1 MGIGSELSARDG
13 RLALALAE
21 GFAVC
26 RDEHELREQIAE
38 LPERIGA
45 DSVLV
50 SGLSTT
56 AGLRVL
62 EPNDA
67 TLYRR
72 EMLEAVDR
80 HWQEHPVL
88 VADRNAPACGARRL
102 SDYVGRRWRRGGL
115 FAEFYRPLGMTREL
129 SAQLS
134 WEPDGSTLCFAF
146 HRAGT
151 DFRER
156 ERALMEHVSP
166 HLWAAYRRVRA
177 ERLLEQRLELLERG
191 VGCGLV
197 VDRGGRLIT
206 VGASARDALERW
218 FGSSASV
225 LPAPLLEWWAA
236 ANVRRAGSV
245 FELRAGGGRLRA
257 ELVSGVEED
266 LILLGETDADLSPA
280 HLARRLPIT
289 PREAEVLARLA
300 GGRTND
306 GIAFDLGISRHT
318 VVRHV
323 ARIYRKL
330 GIHSRAAAT
339 RAALEALQEQ

>member
-1 MGIGSELSARDG
+1 MGSGSVLSARDG
-13 RLALALAE
+13 RLALALAD
-21 GFAVC
+21 GFAFC
-26 RDEHELREQIAE
+26 RDERELREQVAE
-38 LPERIGA
+38 LPQRIGA

-50 SGLSTT
+50 SGLSITS
-56 AGLRVL
+56 GLRVL

-67 TLYRR
+67 TLYRQ

-88 VADRNAPACGARRL
+88 VADRHAPARGARRL
-102 SDYVGRRWRRGGL
+102 SDHVGRRWRRGGL

-129 SAQLS
+129 SVQLS
-134 WEPDGSTLCFAF
+134 WEPDGSTFCFAF

-156 ERALMEHVSP
+156 ELALMERVSP
-166 HLWAAYRRVRA
+166 HLWAAYRRIRA
-177 ERLLEQRLELLERG
+177 ERLLEQRLDLLERG
-191 VGCGLV
+191 VECGLV
-197 VDRGGRLIT
+197 IDRAGRLIT

-218 FGSSASV
+218 FGSSSSM
-225 LPAPLLEWWAA
+225 LPAALLEWWAA
-236 ANVRRAGSV
+236 VIEHRAGPEL
-245 FELRAGGGRLRA
+245 ELRAGDSRLRA
-257 ELVSGVEED
+257 ELVRGVEED
-266 LILLGETDADLSPA
+266 LILLGEKGADISPA

-323 ARIYRKL
+323 ERIYRKL

-339 RAALEALQEQ
+339 RAALDALHVN